1 MFERMQKAE
10 AFKLAML
17 QKLLENEHKKPWEN
31 LNREQ
36 LMFFIVQELKE
47 LAEALEGGTPEEVR
61 RECADVA
68 NFAMMI
74 ADNFGDLP

>member
-1 MFERMQKAE
+1 MQKAE

-17 QKLLENEHKKPWEN
+17 QKLLENEHKKTWEN